1 MNGFVYV
8 DIGYYDR
15 SEYRFALYY
24 EEGNEILKY
33 VSCYGTLIG

>member
-15 SEYRFALYY
+15 SEYRFALTTKK
-24 EEGNEILKY
+24 EMKFWNMFH
-33 VSCYGTLIG
+33 VMAH